1 MKVLFVCL
9 GNICRSP
16 AAEGVL
22 KALLIQKQLDR
33 VVEVDSAGTGDW
45 HVGEKADPRMRQ
57 AALTRGIELTSK
69 GRQVCNEDFENFD
82 WVIAMDSDNFRNL
95 RSMSGAHR
103 CQNLI
108 QFRKLVNSRQIDG
121 VPDPYYGGSE
131 GFEEVL
137 DILEEGCNEL
147 ANQIIDKYESVNYAK
162 Q

>member
-33 VVEVDSAGTGDW
+33 VMEVDSAGTGDW

-57 AALTRGIELTSK
+57 AALDRGIELTSR
-69 GRQVCNEDFENFD
+69 GRQVCNEDFSKFD
-82 WVIAMDSDNFRNL
+82 WIIAMDLKNFRSL
-95 RSMSGAHR
+95 QSMSEAH
-103 CQNLI
+103 CCKNLI
-108 QFRKLVNSRQIDG
+108 QFRDLVHSKQIEG
-121 VPDPYYGGSE
+121 VPDPYYGGPE

-137 DILEEGCNEL
+137 DILQEGCNEFI
-147 ANQIIDKYESVNYAK
+147 NRINDKLER
-162 Q
+162 